1 VFGRFVPSLA
11 ASRPEGSRSPDR
23 RVAFRGVAAMLRRIL
38 VEPSI
43 TWGDRTMPARLS
55 ESERAALA
63 TTLPGWSLVSGR
75 DAVERSFQF
84 RDFSEAWGFMNR
96 VALLAESQ
104 NHHPEWSNVWNRVRI
119 ELSTHDAGGL
129 TANDV
134 KLAQAINALL
144 A

>member
-1 VFGRFVPSLA
+1 
-11 ASRPEGSRSPDR
+11 
-23 RVAFRGVAAMLRRIL
+23 
-38 VEPSI
+38 
-43 TWGDRTMPARLS
+43 MPARLS
-55 ESERAALA
+55 ESERVALT

-75 DAVERSFQF
+75 DAIERSFQF

-119 ELSTHDAGGL
+119 ELSTHDAGGV
-129 TANDV
+129 TEKDV
-134 KLAQAINALL
+134 ALARAIDALV

>member
-1 VFGRFVPSLA
+1 M
-11 ASRPEGSRSPDR
+11 
-23 RVAFRGVAAMLRRIL
+23 VA
-38 VEPSI
+38 
-43 TWGDRTMPARLS
+43 
-55 ESERAALA
+55 
-63 TTLPGWSLVSGR
+63 VSGR
-75 DAVERSFQF
+75 DAIERSFQF
-84 RDFSEAWGFMNR
+84 RDFNPGVGFMNR

-129 TANDV
+129 TGNDV

>member
-1 VFGRFVPSLA
+1 MA
-11 ASRPEGSRSPDR
+11 
-23 RVAFRGVAAMLRRIL
+23 
-38 VEPSI
+38 
-43 TWGDRTMPARLS
+43 TRLTDA
-55 ESERAALA
+55 ERAGLA
-63 TTLPGWSLVSGR
+63 QTLPGWTLVEGR
-75 DAVERSFQF
+75 DAIERASRF

-104 NHHPEWSNVWNRVRI
+104 NHHPDWSNVWNRVRI

-134 KLAQAINALL
+134 KLARAIDALL

>member
-1 VFGRFVPSLA
+1 
-11 ASRPEGSRSPDR
+11 
-23 RVAFRGVAAMLRRIL
+23 
-38 VEPSI
+38 
-43 TWGDRTMPARLS
+43 MPTRLTD
-55 ESERAALA
+55 SERAAL
-63 TTLPGWSLVSGR
+63 TSTLPGWSLVSGR

-129 TANDV
+129 TGNDV

>member
-1 VFGRFVPSLA
+1 MLGGGPSGVNRSNRF
-11 ASRPEGSRSPDR
+11 R
-23 RVAFRGVAAMLRRIL
+23 RFPMA
-38 VEPSI
+38 
-43 TWGDRTMPARLS
+43 TRLTDA
-55 ESERAALA
+55 ERAGFAQ
-63 TTLPGWSLVSGR
+63 TLPGWALVEGR
-75 DAVERSFQF
+75 DAIARAFQF

-134 KLAQAINALL
+134 KLARAIDALL